1 MSQLRDLPF
10 ILHIWRARFEP
21 LPGSVWNV
29 LRALPRIRYHVR
41 LKLRRLGMKVIPAS
55 DSSLLIAFGDAI
67 SPELHARV
75 IGLFQA
81 LQGKQDPRIRNLHP
95 GYTSVLVDFDPLR
108 MTHDELAAIVEQSA
122 SAASAEAERKSN
134 IVSVPVCYDAE
145 FGPDLMDLANHANIS
160 PEEVIRLHSSATYLV
175 YFLGFSPGFAYMGGL
190 PEKLHMPRLATPRGH
205 VAGGTV
211 GIAGSQTGIYPVD
224 SAGGWRLIGRTPW
237 RMFDPNAE
245 LPTRLQ
251 PGDTVRFSV
260 IDRATFSAMT
270 HP

>member
-1 MSQLRDLPF
+1 M
-10 ILHIWRARFEP
+10 
-21 LPGSVWNV
+21 
-29 LRALPRIRYHVR
+29 
-41 LKLRRLGMKVIPAS
+41 KLIPAS
-55 DSSLLIAFGDAI
+55 DSSLLIVLGNAI

-81 LQGKQDPRIRNLHP
+81 LQAKQDPRIRNLHP

-108 MTHDELAAIVEQSA
+108 MTHDELTAIVEQSA
-122 SAASAEAERKSN
+122 SAAGSEGERKSN
-134 IVSVPVCYDAE
+134 VVSVPVCYDAE
-145 FGPDLMDLANHANIS
+145 FGPDLADLAKHANIS
-160 PEEVIRLHSSATYLV
+160 QEEVVRLHSSATYLV

-237 RMFDPNAE
+237 RMFDPHAE
-245 LPTRLQ
+245 PPTRLQ
-251 PGDTVRFSV
+251 PGDRVQFSA
-260 IDRATFSAMT
+260 IDRATFSAMAK
-270 HP
+270 

>member
-1 MSQLRDLPF
+1 
-10 ILHIWRARFEP
+10 
-21 LPGSVWNV
+21 
-29 LRALPRIRYHVR
+29 
-41 LKLRRLGMKVIPAS
+41 MKVIPAS
-55 DSSLLIAFGDAI
+55 DSSLLIVLGNEI

-81 LQGKQDPRIRNLHP
+81 LRARRDPRIRNLHP

-108 MTHDELAAIVEQSA
+108 MAHDELAAIIEQSA
-122 SAASAEAERKSN
+122 SAAGSEGERKSN
-134 IVSVPVCYDAE
+134 VVSVPVCYDVE
-145 FGPDLMDLANHANIS
+145 FGPDLMDLAKHANIS

-190 PEKLHMPRLATPRGH
+190 PEKLHMPRLATPRGY

-237 RMFDPNAE
+237 RMFDPHADP
-245 LPTRLQ
+245 PTRLQ
-251 PGDTVRFSV
+251 PGDRVRFSP
-260 IDRATFSAMT
+260 IDRATFSAMAK
-270 HP
+270 